1 MGRFLLKRL
10 GGAFVLLIGT
20 TIVVFLLLH
29 IVPGDP
35 AEVMLGETA
44 TPVAVA
50 QLRHALKLDRPL
62 PEQYVNYM
70 SQLVHGDL
78 GTSIRAGAPVLD
90 VIGVR
95 LPATLELASA
105 ATLIAVGVGIPVG
118 VLSAVRRGGLTDT
131 VAFVVSLVGQAMPG
145 YWLGLILITVFSV
158 WLGWL
163 PVSGSGS
170 VAHLVLPAVTLAA
183 FMIGL
188 IVRLTRSTALE
199 VLQEDYVRTA
209 RAKGLAEGVI
219 MRRHVLRLVLI
230 PVVTVVGIQVGTIL
244 GGAVVTETLFAWPGI
259 GSLTVLAVTQRD
271 YPVVQALVL
280 ISAVGFVLI
289 NLFVDV
295 LYGYLDPR
303 ISYG

>member
-1 MGRFLLKRL
+1 MR
-10 GGAFVLLIGT
+10 
-20 TIVVFLLLH
+20 
-29 IVPGDP
+29 
-35 AEVMLGETA
+35 E
-44 TPVAVA
+44 VA
-50 QLRHALKLDRPL
+50 Q
-62 PEQYVNYM
+62 E
-70 SQLVHGDL
+70 
-78 GTSIRAGAPVLD
+78 VLC
-90 VIGVR
+90 
-95 LPATLELASA
+95 ASRSNA
-105 ATLIAVGVGIPVG
+105 KVLITGESGVGKEVVARLIHQGGQRARSPLVTINCAG
-118 VLSAVRRGGLTDT
+118 VPDTLLESELFGHMRGSFTDAI
-131 VAFVVSLVGQAMPG
+131 AFVVSLVGQAMPG

-170 VAHLVLPAVTLAA
+170 VTHLVLPAVTLAA

-209 RAKGLAEGVI
+209 RAKGLAESVV

-230 PVVTVVGIQVGTIL
+230 PVITVVGIQVGTIL

-271 YPVVQALVL
+271 YPVVQGLVL

-289 NLFVDV
+289 NLLVDV